1 MAYRLEQWLC
11 RVAEKLKSFDIGI
24 ACLLGCLYFLAVPLT
39 ITVNDSGN
47 SMLKLLT
54 LPIGGYLAVS
64 LFFYRKSIELNLV
77 HLGSFLYLLTIV
89 ATLYVDGS
97 SLAVRYVIGYVQTF
111 GLLFLMT
118 LRRYTANEIKAFEL
132 AQIGLLGIMIA
143 LGFIGAD
150 WGGGRNTLKL
160 FGATCDP
167 NYFVGFYLLP
177 MAVALKKLRES
188 RLYALPCAVMFALG
202 AYIVVSSGSRGG
214 LLALIVTVL
223 SFVFF
228 NAKSGK
234 QRLAG
239 IVAAVFG
246 AVLFW
251 TVVLPLLPESVS
263 SRFALQAI
271 LESRGTGR
279 VDIWLSMLET
289 ISESKWELLLGR
301 GVLAQHEFFLG
312 GQMAKWA
319 AHNQFIQALYNQGIP
334 GLLTFLLMSFGAV
347 FRNIKKR
354 PHIAAAMLGMLAL
367 CMTLTIN
374 TSIKTFWNL
383 LIYAA
388 LSFDEPEKD

>member
-77 HLGSFLYLLTIV
+77 HLGAFLYLLTIV

-228 NAKSGK
+228 YAKSGK

-319 AHNQFIQALYNQGIP
+319 AHNQFIQELYNKGIP
-334 GLLTFLLMSFGAV
+334 GLLEFLLMSFGAV

>member
-188 RLYALPCAVMFALG
+188 RLYALPCAVIFALG

-301 GVLAQHEFFLG
+301 GVFAQHEFFLG

-319 AHNQFIQALYNQGIP
+319 AHNQFILALYNQGIP
-334 GLLTFLLMSFGAV
+334 GLLAFLLMSFGAV
-347 FRNIKKR
+347 FR
-354 PHIAAAMLGMLAL
+354 HI
-367 CMTLTIN
+367 
-374 TSIKTFWNL
+374 
-383 LIYAA
+383 
-388 LSFDEPEKD
+388 